1 MKIGYLDC
9 CAGISGDMMLG
20 ALVDAG
26 VPFDVLSACATALN
40 IGARLEK
47 HTVMRSGI
55 GATKIDVLTSEAHHH
70 HDEHEHHH
78 HDEEPHT
85 HEHSHG
91 HTHTHEH
98 EHEAVHAHPHDHAAK
113 HTHAAHRGLSEI
125 LGIIA
130 AAPLSASVKQKAS
143 SAFTALGQ
151 AEAAI
156 HNVPLESVHFH
167 EVGAVDTIIDIVCS
181 AAGAE
186 ALGIDRWVASPLN
199 VGSGTVRCQHGVL
212 PIPAPAT
219 LKLLAGAPIYSAGT
233 PMERVTPTGASILR
247 MLDVHYEAMPVMR
260 VVCDGYGAGGRET
273 PEGPNALRLIVGET
287 KEEEKNEEIAV
298 IHAVIDDASPQLIAY
313 ASEALFAAGAWD
325 VYTTP
330 VQMKKGRS
338 GVEMT
343 VLAQPTLLSTLS
355 QIIFRETTTIGL
367 RWQIEHKQVQEREF
381 VALQTEFG
389 NVQMKIARWSNGGI
403 SNIAP
408 EFEDCRKLA
417 LERNVPLKD
426 VQRAAFAAWNKMQAE
441 SEGK

>member
-1 MKIGYLDC
+1 M
-9 CAGISGDMMLG
+9 
-20 ALVDAG
+20 
-26 VPFDVLSACATALN
+26 
-40 IGARLEK
+40 
-47 HTVMRSGI
+47 
-55 GATKIDVLTSEAHHH
+55 
-70 HDEHEHHH
+70 
-78 HDEEPHT
+78 
-85 HEHSHG
+85 
-91 HTHTHEH
+91 
-98 EHEAVHAHPHDHAAK
+98 
-113 HTHAAHRGLSEI
+113 
-125 LGIIA
+125 
-130 AAPLSASVKQKAS
+130 
-143 SAFTALGQ
+143 
-151 AEAAI
+151 
-156 HNVPLESVHFH
+156 PLESVHFH

-199 VGSGTVRCQHGVL
+199 VGSGTVSCQHGVL

-325 VYTTP
+325 VFTTP

-389 NVQMKIARWSNGGI
+389 NVQMKIARWSNGSI